1 MAEEYTPLSRGHCQ
15 ERYFRGWRSRPV
27 PNKFRL
33 KKVLE
38 WQYDSVGHRLPYG
51 GLASNTLTPW
61 VNIPVGGIPLKGDLP
76 SQGLI

>member
-1 MAEEYTPLSRGHCQ
+1 M
-15 ERYFRGWRSRPV
+15 

-61 VNIPVGGIPLKGDLP
+61 VNIPVGGIPWKGTLP